1 MQNPFQHI
9 NDVLNFSGKEASRML
24 RSQVNTEHLMLGI
37 LHANNKQVND
47 IFDHFGINADVLR
60 STLYDSQEKV
70 MEEVSV
76 KGDEPET
83 DKRKQGKG
91 LTYNRET
98 SAVISDS
105 LIEARLCSGHSAMVE
120 PIHLLLAILKN
131 EQSDPAKLLITQGL
145 TYSKLFDY
153 LSGYHD
159 EIEDKLNKLN
169 QEVENYKRTQEVENA
184 TEGNKEP
191 NDEENDGDM
200 IAAGDTDIQ
209 DHEGDLMEDRKS
221 VV

>member
-76 KGDEPET
+76 KGDEPEA

-91 LTYNRET
+91 LTYNFCRDQRFAHRGT
-98 SAVISDS
+98 SLLRTLGHGGTYPPA
-105 LIEARLCSGHSAMVE
+105 ARHPEERSERPSQAAHY
-120 PIHLLLAILKN
+120 
-131 EQSDPAKLLITQGL
+131 TR
-145 TYSKLFDY
+145 TYLQQT
-153 LSGYHD
+153 L
-159 EIEDKLNKLN
+159 
-169 QEVENYKRTQEVENA
+169 
-184 TEGNKEP
+184 
-191 NDEENDGDM
+191 
-200 IAAGDTDIQ
+200 
-209 DHEGDLMEDRKS
+209 
-221 VV
+221 